1 MKILKYTNRVVLFI
15 NVWFCIVIGYIVAN
29 REIFQAISHDIF
41 PASDNL
47 MGSPFADIL
56 VRRESTILLLAI
68 IIFMIIK
75 EKRLKESYM
84 TRLWSNA
91 LIGLFLLVFGGYL
104 LSELYP
110 M

>member
-1 MKILKYTNRVVLFI
+1 MKILKYINRAVIFI
-15 NVWFCIVIGYIVAN
+15 NVWFCIVIGYIATN
-29 REIFQAISHDIF
+29 REMFQAISNDIF
-41 PASDNL
+41 PASSDL

-56 VRRESTILLLAI
+56 VRSESTILLLFI
-68 IIFMIIK
+68 IIFMIVK
-75 EKRLKESYM
+75 EKRLKEFYV

-91 LIGLFLLVFGGYL
+91 LIGLFLLVLGGYL

>member
-1 MKILKYTNRVVLFI
+1 
-15 NVWFCIVIGYIVAN
+15 
-29 REIFQAISHDIF
+29 
-41 PASDNL
+41 

>member
-1 MKILKYTNRVVLFI
+1 MKILKYTNRVILFI
-15 NVWFCIVIGYIVAN
+15 NVWFCIVIGYIFTN
-29 REIFQAISHDIF
+29 REMFQALSHDIF

-47 MGSPFADIL
+47 MESPFADIL
-56 VRRESTILLLAI
+56 VRSESIILLLAI
-68 IIFMIIK
+68 IIFMILK
-75 EKRLKESYM
+75 EKRLKELYF

-91 LIGLFLLVFGGYL
+91 LIGLFLLIFGGYL